1 MKNLILIFTSMFLLV
16 GCMSDKEY
24 QLRRRQLKNQAAHE
38 QTYEVFTAEGP
49 VEIKI
54 LKDGKVAFRAAT
66 QEFKVIDIPDGMQ
79 TQKEITQFVTG
90 VAAGTYLGNKA
101 IKGKT
106 NKTTI
111 NNAAE

>member
-1 MKNLILIFTSMFLLV
+1 MRVASLILAIVFLT
-16 GCMSDKEY
+16 GCMSKQEKA
-24 QLRRRQLKNQAAHE
+24 LRWQQLKNQAAHE

-49 VEIKI
+49 VQIKI
-54 LKDGKVAFRAAT
+54 LEGGKVAFRAAS
-66 QEFKVIDIPDGMQ
+66 QPFQVIDIPDGMR
-79 TQKEITQFVTG
+79 TQKEIIQFGAT
-90 VAAGTYLGNKA
+90 AAAATYLGGKA

>member
-54 LKDGKVAFRAAT
+54 LEGGKVAFRAAN
-66 QEFKVIDIPDGMQ
+66 QPFQVIDIPDGVQ

-90 VAAGTYLGNKA
+90 VAAGTYLGGKA

>member
-1 MKNLILIFTSMFLLV
+1 MRVASLILAIVFLT
-16 GCMSDKEY
+16 GCMSKQEKA
-24 QLRRRQLKNQAAHE
+24 LRWQQLKNQAAHE

-49 VEIKI
+49 VEFKI
-54 LKDGKVAFRAAT
+54 LEGGKVAFRAAT